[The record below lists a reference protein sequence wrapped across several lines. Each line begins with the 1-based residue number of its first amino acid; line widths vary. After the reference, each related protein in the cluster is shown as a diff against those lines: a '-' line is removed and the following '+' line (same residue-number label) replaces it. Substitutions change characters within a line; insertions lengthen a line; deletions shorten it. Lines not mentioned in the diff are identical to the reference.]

1 MVLFDEIEKAHP
13 DVFNLLL
20 QILEDGRLTDNQG
33 RTVDFKN
40 TILIMT
46 SNAGSAAIQ
55 DWLAA
60 GTPWE
65 DVQEQARDLLRETF
79 RPEFLNR
86 VDEVVV
92 FHPLSR
98 DHLMR
103 IVTLELDA
111 VQRRLDERHI
121 VLDVSDGAKA
131 LLGREGYDPVYGA
144 RPVRRVVQREVENP
158 LARRII
164 AGDVRDGDTVRLD
177 AAAGDGD
184 GEGAGGLIMRREER
198 PDGARTRP
206 SPPGDGAPPETA
218 VAAQGV

>member
-1 MVLFDEIEKAHP
+1 
-13 DVFNLLL
+13 
-20 QILEDGRLTDNQG
+20 
-33 RTVDFKN
+33 VDFKN

-60 GTPWE
+60 GVPWE
-65 DVQEQARDLLRETF
+65 DVQERARELLRETF

-98 DHLMR
+98 EHLTR
-103 IVTLELDA
+103 IVELELDA
-111 VQRRLDERHI
+111 VQRRLNERHI
-121 VLDVSDGAKA
+121 TLDVSDAAKA

-144 RPVRRVVQREVENP
+144 RPVRRTIQREVENP

-164 AGDVRDGDTVRLD
+164 AGEVRDGDLVRVD
-177 AAAGDGD
+177 AA
-184 GEGAGGLIMRREER
+184 GASGAASGGLTFERETR
-198 PDGARTRP
+198 PDGARPRSAPDESATP
-206 SPPGDGAPPETA
+206 EAAVSAPGA
-218 VAAQGV
+218 